1 MLYPDAISPFADGL
15 NRVVVVMF
23 RAACTSATVMAAGD
37 VLCQA
42 IQSRGGG
49 TDDRDGG
56 STGRMIPSARD
67 GFSSS
72 DNDASSSSS
81 SNTASSPLSAILGFD
96 HDLART
102 GRFFIV
108 GAALHG
114 PFFHHAFRG
123 IERVVGSG
131 TCARVVGK
139 KVAFGHTVLFPTY
152 TAGFFF
158 AMAGLEGESM
168 AVGYERLKDKAV
180 DTFVSGTMYWP
191 LANAFNFAYVPK
203 SGRILFLNAAGVAW
217 NAYMSHVVS
226 TCEGSESGKKCDD
239 LLIASSAEK

>member
-1 MLYPDAISPFADGL
+1 MNPGVLTHRRGKTRVML
-15 NRVVVVMF
+15 
-23 RAACTSATVMAAGD
+23 RAAFTSATVMAAGD

-49 TDDRDGG
+49 ANADDGG
-56 STGRMIPSARD
+56 STGGRMMLNSERD
-67 GFSSS
+67 GFATT
-72 DNDASSSSS
+72 DNDAS
-81 SNTASSPLSAILGFD
+81 NAASTSTSPLSAVLGFD
-96 HDLART
+96 HDFART

-123 IERVVGSG
+123 VEHVVGAG
-131 TCARVVGK
+131 TCARTVAK

-191 LANAFNFAYVPK
+191 VANAFNFAYVPK

-226 TCEGSESGKKCDD
+226 TCDDSESGKKCDD
-239 LLIASSAEK
+239 LFIASRAEK

>member
-1 MLYPDAISPFADGL
+1 
-15 NRVVVVMF
+15 MF
-23 RAACTSATVMAAGD
+23 RAACTSATVMAVGD
-37 VLCQA
+37 ILCQA

-49 TDDRDGG
+49 TDDASG
-56 STGRMIPSARD
+56 SSAGRIIPSESDD

-72 DNDASSSSS
+72 RVDKDDATSSS
-81 SNTASSPLSAILGFD
+81 SNTASPLSAILGFD

-108 GAALHG
+108 GATWHG

-123 IERVVGSG
+123 IESVVGSG
-131 TCARVVGK
+131 TCARVVVK

-168 AVGYERLKDKAV
+168 AVGYERLRDKAV

-191 LANAFNFAYVPK
+191 LANALNFAYVPK

-226 TCEGSESGKKCDD
+226 TCDGSESGKKCDD

>member
-1 MLYPDAISPFADGL
+1 
-15 NRVVVVMF
+15 MF

-42 IQSRGGG
+42 IQARGRGA
-49 TDDRDGG
+49 DDASGN
-56 STGRMIPSARD
+56 STGRMISNERD
-67 GFSSS
+67 DDGLSSLRM
-72 DNDASSSSS
+72 DNDASSSS
-81 SNTASSPLSAILGFD
+81 NTASPLSAILGFD

-123 IERVVGSG
+123 VEKVVGSG
-131 TCARVVGK
+131 TCARVVGQ

-158 AMAGLEGESM
+158 AMAGLEGETM

-226 TCEGSESGKKCDD
+226 TCEGSESGKNGDD

>member
-1 MLYPDAISPFADGL
+1 
-15 NRVVVVMF
+15 MF

-37 VLCQA
+37 ILCQA

-49 TDDRDGG
+49 TDDDRDGG
-56 STGRMIPSARD
+56 STERMISNARD
-67 GFSSS
+67 DDGCSSKRM
-72 DNDASSSSS
+72 DNDASSSS

-123 IERVVGSG
+123 IESVVGSG

-168 AVGYERLKDKAV
+168 TVGYERLKDKAV

>member
-1 MLYPDAISPFADGL
+1 M
-15 NRVVVVMF
+15 
-23 RAACTSATVMAAGD
+23 
-37 VLCQA
+37 
-42 IQSRGGG
+42 
-49 TDDRDGG
+49 
-56 STGRMIPSARD
+56 
-67 GFSSS
+67 
-72 DNDASSSSS
+72 DNDASSSS
-81 SNTASSPLSAILGFD
+81 NTASPLSAILGFD

-108 GAALHG
+108 GAVWHG

-123 IERVVGSG
+123 IEKVVGSG
-131 TCARVVGK
+131 TSARVVGQ